1 MNNILEDK
9 QAAIEIKR
17 DCINLVLSIS
27 FTIISY
33 IFLANLISTFYKP
46 DVSLILENNM
56 RLLVPGVINR
66 CKPEPLE
73 KTLFIAGIF
82 FMPVFLFIYY
92 SIFKKILNN
101 KQERL
106 ISYIWMFTCLYMITI
121 LPLFIYKVLNAPSI
135 YVPPYSN
142 LQLYILNSILD
153 KNISFTIFIIFIV
166 IIYIFLRI
174 DYSPKKN
181 LIKITTILADIFCIL
196 LTVYMGIIYVCSID
210 TRSLLS
216 VHFESVFYSIVQLF
230 KGVPLGVDGFTN
242 SYGLYPYFLNVIFKI
257 TGLSVLKCSIVFCTL
272 ITLSYLII
280 LFFLKNTVNN
290 KFPVFLGFISV
301 VYLPTLSPLL
311 FGVGLQNPV
320 DPYYQYLPLRYLFPC
335 LLLLVSSSYIK
346 NKKNYYFLSS
356 IICSLSILWNFDT
369 GLIITISWLLLN
381 FYSEFKNKGAKT
393 ILKNILRHI
402 IKISAVMM
410 VTILIFCLYVF
421 ICYGRIMDLSLL
433 YQTFIIF
440 SEFGFGMLPMPLI
453 HPWNILVLTYI
464 IGIGISI
471 RALIKKDITPWTK
484 NVFLT
489 TIMGAGMLLYYQG
502 RSHDF
507 TFFMPSFY
515 FFILL
520 TLFLDK
526 ILSFLKNNKNLLL
539 SFLSVLI
546 ASALSLSVIFMS
558 INIKNEF
565 SLLKDSIKNVQTDT
579 QEKKRIEIN
588 CDFIRKHS
596 SPSENIIIL
605 SGWSGIYFSKIP
617 NISAFNPDITELY
630 LNSDYARL
638 AKIIAESD
646 LKVFAEN
653 FAALRRVEGILKTLT
668 IIDDNGYMVLLKKN

>member
-1 MNNILEDK
+1 MEDK